1 MFNFLMRFT
10 NSGKISAT
18 TEEEQRACLEAV
30 VLTLAGDRR
39 LSMIE
44 QWEFR
49 QLIKRIRWRFNAK
62 ASRVR
67 SEDGLLVHVFG
78 RLTAACFLLLI
89 RIDRALHV
97 LERPMMMNPIRDPL
111 QRCPQTFHCIDRHAF
126 THVFPPAVID
136 AMQRIIGRETGIC
149 MICIGIKPG
158 RT

>member
-62 ASRVR
+62 NEIPDIWEKAGVALQD
-67 SEDGLLVHVFG
+67 EEKM
-78 RLTAACFLLLI
+78 AAY
-89 RIDRALHV
+89 
-97 LERPMMMNPIRDPL
+97 LE
-111 QRCPQTFHCIDRHAF
+111 
-126 THVFPPAVID
+126 
-136 AMQRIIGRETGIC
+136 
-149 MICIGIKPG
+149 GIK
-158 RT
+158 RNIFSAEIALAVFRICDDISYDSTHSLDWKVAKQLREILLSSSESN